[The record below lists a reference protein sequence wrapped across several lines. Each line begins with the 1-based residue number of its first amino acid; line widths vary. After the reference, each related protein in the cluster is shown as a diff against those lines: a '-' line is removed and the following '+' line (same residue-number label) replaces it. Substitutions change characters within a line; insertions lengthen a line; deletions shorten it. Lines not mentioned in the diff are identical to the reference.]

1 MKHTGVR
8 STLALLMLLLV
19 FPLAASAQLMI
30 IGNDEKVMWDDA
42 GKLVV
47 MAPGK
52 DTVSIVDISTPESP
66 RIVSQPSADQLD
78 FRPAHEPGHHAG

>member
-1 MKHTGVR
+1 MKKRKETVMKHTGVR

-30 IGNDEKVMWDDA
+30 IGDDEKVMWDDA
-42 GKLVV
+42 RKLVL
-47 MAPGK
+47 MGPGK

-66 RIVSQPSADQLD
+66 PIISEGL
-78 FRPAHEPGHHAG
+78 HG